1 MLYVILLIAILLPL
15 KISAQNVLSTTGAK
29 NESTG
34 SPISVTTDEWSLWR
48 NPAGLTSVQQPVISS
63 SIRKPQSVNDF
74 TRSALIAGSVRSFSG
89 ALGVSS
95 FGDDLYNESAA
106 SLALASKIGPTSIGL
121 RTDLNQLRIDGN
133 TNRNA
138 FGITVGCIAQITRKL
153 SVGIAA
159 RNINL
164 PTWTRGQPLPVVL
177 NTGIS
182 FLATENFLVVA
193 EVEKNTD
200 FNPTFKGGFEYS
212 MRKKFFARTGFNLFP
227 NAAFGG
233 IGLRMWRFGFDYSIK
248 FGYLPGYAQQLTI
261 NMQLR
266 K

>member
-15 KISAQNVLSTTGAK
+15 KISAQTVLSNSGAK

-48 NPAGLTSVQQPVISS
+48 NPAGLTSVEHPVVSS
-63 SIRKPQSVNDF
+63 SIRKSQSVNAF
-74 TRSALIAGSVRSFSG
+74 TRSALLAGSGGSFSG
-89 ALGVSS
+89 AIGVSS

-106 SLALASKIGPTSIGL
+106 SLGVASKIGLTSIGL
-121 RTDLNQLRIDGN
+121 RADINQLRIDGN
-133 TNRNA
+133 ATRRA
-138 FGITVGCIAQITRKL
+138 LGITIGCIAQITHRL
-153 SVGIAA
+153 SIGISA

-164 PTWTRGQPLPVVL
+164 PTWSRGQPLPVLL
-177 NTGIS
+177 NTGVAFIPGD
-182 FLATENFLVVA
+182 NFLVVA

-212 MRKKFFARTGFNLFP
+212 MRKKFFFRTGFNLFP

-233 IGLRMWRFGFDYSIK
+233 IGLRMWRFGFDYSLK
-248 FGYLPGYAQQLTI
+248 FGYLPGYAQQMSVSL
-261 NMQLR
+261 QL
-266 K
+266 KK

>member
-1 MLYVILLIAILLPL
+1 MLYVILLTAILLPL
-15 KISAQNVLSTTGAK
+15 KISAQSVLSTTGAK

-34 SPISVTTDEWSLWR
+34 SAISVTTDEWSLWR
-48 NPAGLTSVQQPVISS
+48 NPAGLTSIQQPVVSS
-63 SIRKPQSVNDF
+63 SIRKSQSMNAF
-74 TRSALIAGSVRSFSG
+74 TRSALLAGSVKSFSG
-89 ALGVSS
+89 AIGVSS
-95 FGDDLYNESAA
+95 FGDDLYNESVA
-106 SLALASKIGPTSIGL
+106 SLGLASKIGPTSIGL

-133 TNRNA
+133 TTHHA
-138 FGITVGCIAQITRKL
+138 FGITIGCIAQITHKL

-164 PTWTRGQPLPVVL
+164 PTWARGQPLPVVL

-182 FLATENFLVVA
+182 FIASANFTVVA

-233 IGLRMWRFGFDYSIK
+233 IGFRVWRFGCDYSLK
-248 FGYLPGYAQQLTI
+248 FGYLPGYAQQLTV